1 MMFKKILLTVALT
14 ASMVSAQDVIK
25 IGIEGSYPPFSYM
38 NPDKTLGGFEPDLA
52 KLFCEQ
58 VELQCE
64 IVQVEFDALIPSL
77 NTKKIDAIL
86 ASMSITDQRKEAID
100 FTNKY
105 YQTPAKFVSI
115 IGDYQTVNPDI
126 LKGKTIGVQSGTI
139 HETFANNE
147 FAKYANVRSYRN
159 LDEAIFDLDSSR
171 IDLVFADSVA
181 LDDGYLRKGYD
192 KSLEFVGE
200 DYNDKAVF
208 GDGIG
213 IGVRKG
219 DTNLVDK
226 FNEAISK
233 SRADGSYQKVADQ
246 YFTID
251 VFGAE

>member
-1 MMFKKILLTVALT
+1 MFKKILLAVALT
-14 ASMVSAQDVIK
+14 TTIASAQDIIK

>member
-1 MMFKKILLTVALT
+1 MIKKIILAVALT
-14 ASMVSAQDVIK
+14 SSVAFSQDIIK

-52 KLFCEQ
+52 KVFCEQ
-58 VELQCE
+58 VNLTCE

-86 ASMSITDQRKEAID
+86 ASMSITDQRKQAIN

-105 YQTPAKFVSI
+105 YQTPAKFVSL
-115 IGDYQTVNPDI
+115 IGEYQAINPET
-126 LKGKTIGVQSGTI
+126 LKGKSIGVQSGTI
-139 HETFANNE
+139 HETFANSE
-147 FAKYANVRSYRN
+147 FTKYANVRSYRN

-200 DYNDKAVF
+200 DYNNPEVF

-213 IGVRKG
+213 IGLRK
-219 DTNLVDK
+219 DDSELMEK
-226 FNEAISK
+226 FNEAILK
-233 SRADGSYQKVADQ
+233 SRADGSYQKAANQ

-251 VFGAE
+251 VYGAE